1 MIGAFINAPALRFL
15 SASTSPKETGSAMSS
30 SAAVR
35 IAVVGDVHDDWDL
48 QEDTKALQLLQ
59 PDLVLFTGDFGN
71 ENVELVRSVAHLE
84 FPKAVIL
91 GNHDSWKTQQF
102 SAKRKDGVQLQLEC
116 LGEEHVP
123 YRRLD
128 FPTIKLSIVGGR
140 PFSCGG
146 EQIFRKK
153 LLSARYGVQDMDG
166 SAKRIY
172 KAAMG
177 TPKDHLVVLLAH
189 NGPTGLGSE
198 LNDICGKDWLFGGGD
213 HGDPDLAQAI
223 SLLKETS
230 KFLSPL
236 VVFGHMHKELAH
248 GNGLRKMIVVDADNT
263 IYLNGAIV
271 PRVKSLIDEQGTPN
285 KIVGTLR
292 VFTTVEILDGRV
304 DKIAE
309 TWVTVKGD
317 TTALQ
322 KEHIMHKRRAPG
334 SVTGQL
340 EVGEDTLEEEM
351 PEKERGGPAEEL
363 EEVTVREENPSQ
375 DSKDRIHLS
384 SRAQGC
390 ATKST
395 PGL

>member
-1 MIGAFINAPALRFL
+1 MWLL
-15 SASTSPKETGSAMSS
+15 
-30 SAAVR
+30 V
-35 IAVVGDVHDDWDL
+35 
-48 QEDTKALQLLQ
+48 TK
-59 PDLVLFTGDFGN
+59 LFVTI
-71 ENVELVRSVAHLE
+71 S
-84 FPKAVIL
+84 
-91 GNHDSWKTQQF
+91 
-102 SAKRKDGVQLQLEC
+102 

-177 TPKDHLVVLLAH
+177 TPKDHLVILLAH

-198 LNDICGKDWLFGGGD
+198 LNDICGKDWVFGGGD

-230 KFLSPL
+230 KFPSPL

-248 GNGLRKMIVVDADNT
+248 GNGLRKMIVVEADNT

-322 KEHIMHKRRAPG
+322 KEHIMYKHG
-334 SVTGQL
+334 S
-340 EVGEDTLEEEM
+340 
-351 PEKERGGPAEEL
+351 
-363 EEVTVREENPSQ
+363 
-375 DSKDRIHLS
+375 
-384 SRAQGC
+384 
-390 ATKST
+390 
-395 PGL
+395 

>member
-1 MIGAFINAPALRFL
+1 MIGAFINAPALSFL
-15 SASTSPKETGSAMSS
+15 SASNSPKKTDSAMSS

-48 QEDTKALQLLQ
+48 EEDTKALQLLQ
-59 PDLVLFTGDFGN
+59 TWCFLQACFLLSCCLSTSCQWLLACILFISGDFGN
-71 ENVELVRSVAHLE
+71 ENVGLVQSLADLE

-91 GNHDSWKTQQF
+91 GNHDSWKTRQF
-102 SAKRKDGVQLQLEC
+102 SGKRKDGVQLQLEC
-116 LGEEHVP
+116 LGEEHVA
-123 YRRLD
+123 YRRQD

-172 KAAMG
+172 EAAMG
-177 TPKDHLVVLLAH
+177 TPKDHLIILLAH
-189 NGPTGLGSE
+189 NGPTGLGSD
-198 LNDICGKDWLFGGGD
+198 LKDICGKDWVFGGGD

-230 KFLSPL
+230 KFPSPL

-248 GNGLRKMIVVDADNT
+248 GNGLRKMVVDADNT

-271 PRVKSLIDEQGTPN
+271 PRVKSLVDEPGTPN
-285 KIVGTLR
+285 KIGGTLR
-292 VFTTVEILDGRV
+292 VFTMVEILDGRV

-309 TWVTVKGD
+309 TWVTVNGD
-317 TTALQ
+317 ATALQ
-322 KEHIMHKRRAPG
+322 KEHILYNH
-334 SVTGQL
+334 
-340 EVGEDTLEEEM
+340 
-351 PEKERGGPAEEL
+351 GG
-363 EEVTVREENPSQ
+363 
-375 DSKDRIHLS
+375 
-384 SRAQGC
+384 
-390 ATKST
+390 
-395 PGL
+395 